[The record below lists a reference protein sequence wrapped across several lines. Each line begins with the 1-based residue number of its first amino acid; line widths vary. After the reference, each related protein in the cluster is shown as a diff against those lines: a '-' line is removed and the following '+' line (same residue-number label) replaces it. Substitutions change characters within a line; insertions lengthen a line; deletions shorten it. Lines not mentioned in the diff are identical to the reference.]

1 MEKESGRDMLGNEL
15 LKFFTIQNLRA
26 ESGEISTETI
36 KNYLKPIKLFC
47 EMNRITINWKI
58 ISKRI
63 KKGNRYSSDRAPS
76 PDEIRALLSYTD
88 RRVKPI
94 VLIMIS
100 CGMRVSSWAYLKWG
114 HIIPKIG
121 KDVVIAAKI
130 KIFNTKT
137 NRYYDSYIT
146 RESYQAIKE
155 YMDFRESFG
164 EKII

>member
-63 KKGNRYSSDRAPS
+63 KK
-76 PDEIRALLSYTD
+76 ETD
-88 RRVKPI
+88 TLVT
-94 VLIMIS
+94 VLHRLMKS
-100 CGMRVSSWAYLKWG
+100 EHCYR
-114 HIIPKIG
+114 IPTAG
-121 KDVVIAAKI
+121 
-130 KIFNTKT
+130 
-137 NRYYDSYIT
+137 
-146 RESYQAIKE
+146 
-155 YMDFRESFG
+155 
-164 EKII
+164 